1 MKQKKAWSFFQSLG
15 KAFMY
20 PIALLSVCG
29 MMLGLGSGLAS
40 DDMAKLIPFL
50 AIPIIKTILDFI
62 VSLGL
67 FAFVNL
73 PVLFAIAIPLGLLKD
88 KEDKAYG
95 AFSGLIGFMA
105 MHLGTNF
112 YLKQHD
118 LLVVADQMSTHGQT
132 IILGIQSYNT
142 SVLGGIVAGLLV
154 ASMYKKIVNL
164 RIPESLGFYSG
175 PRLVPI
181 ITLIVMSGFGLAAIF
196 QSLHAH
202 WPLDINFRSCWLF
215 LLCSC
220 RTCDDSF
227 WLKPSGDV
235 SVPLYANRRFGCDW
249 R

>member
-175 PRLVPI
+175 PRL
-181 ITLIVMSGFGLAAIF
+181 G
-196 QSLHAH
+196 
-202 WPLDINFRSCWLF
+202 
-215 LLCSC
+215 
-220 RTCDDSF
+220 
-227 WLKPSGDV
+227 
-235 SVPLYANRRFGCDW
+235 
-249 R
+249 